1 MLAYRSPA
9 RLRPAGPGRRARGL
23 YITYLYSL
31 GYAYGMLERDTA
43 ELDAAPRDPVSRE
56 EARDA
61 IGEALYGLAI
71 LAVRNGPREISLTAA
86 STLSTLDRTGPRRL
100 TDLAM
105 IQGVTQ
111 PSMSVLVTGLEQAGL
126 AERLADPSDKRV
138 VLVALTESGAGH
150 IRARRRAGAR
160 AFADLI
166 DKLPDDEAAT
176 LAAAVPAL
184 NRLRDLDSDRR
195 SAAADRPAPGQSAAD
210 SSAQPEG
217 ADG

>member
-1 MLAYRSPA
+1 MP
-9 RLRPAGPGRRARGL
+9 
-23 YITYLYSL
+23 
-31 GYAYGMLERDTA
+31 ERHA
-43 ELDAAPRDPVSRE
+43 AKPDAAPVDPATRE

-61 IGEALYGLAI
+61 IGEALYGLVI
-71 LAVRNGPREISLTAA
+71 LAVRNGPREFSLTAA

-126 AERLADPSDKRV
+126 AERLPDPADKRV
-138 VLVALTESGAGH
+138 VLVAMTEAGAGY

-184 NRLRDLDSDRR
+184 NRLRELDSDRR
-195 SAAADRPAPGQSAAD
+195 AAAAARPPGPGAGAGAAGGAADR
-210 SSAQPEG
+210 EG
-217 ADG
+217 AGARDAAARRA

>member
-1 MLAYRSPA
+1 MTMAERDAAEPDA
-9 RLRPAGPGRRARGL
+9 VPREPAGRP
-23 YITYLYSL
+23 
-31 GYAYGMLERDTA
+31 
-43 ELDAAPRDPVSRE
+43 

-61 IGEALYGLAI
+61 IGEALYGLVI
-71 LAVRNGPREISLTAA
+71 LAVRNGPRDISLTAA
-86 STLSTLDRTGPRRL
+86 STLSTLDRTGARRL

-126 AERLADPSDKRV
+126 AERRPDPSDKRV
-138 VLVALTESGAGH
+138 VLVALTEAGVVY

-166 DKLPDDEAAT
+166 DKLPDDEAAA

-195 SAAADRPAPGQSAAD
+195 AAAADRPPAHGTPSADPAT
-210 SSAQPEG
+210 EG
-217 ADG
+217 DTA

>member
-1 MLAYRSPA
+1 MH
-9 RLRPAGPGRRARGL
+9 
-23 YITYLYSL
+23 LYSL
-31 GYAYGMLERDTA
+31 SYAYGMAERD
-43 ELDAAPRDPVSRE
+43 V
-56 EARDA
+56 RDA

-71 LAVRNGPREISLTAA
+71 LAVRNGPRDISLTAA

-126 AERLADPSDKRV
+126 AGRRPDPSDRRV
-138 VLVALTESGAGH
+138 VLVALTEAGAGY
-150 IRARRRAGAR
+150 IRARRRAGAE

-184 NRLRDLDSDRR
+184 NRLRELDNDRR
-195 SAAADRPAPGQSAAD
+195 AAAADHPPSADPGAPDPGAAG
-210 SSAQPEG
+210 G
-217 ADG
+217 AR